1 MNAKRMDMAEAGNDE
16 QDIFMKKITRHTQQE
31 HQEIKGMRQG

>member
-16 QDIFMKKITRHTQQE
+16 QDIFMKKITRTAQQE
-31 HQEIKGMRQG
+31 HQEIKGMR

>member
-16 QDIFMKKITRHTQQE
+16 QDIFMKKITHLAHWRTP
-31 HQEIKGMRQG
+31 EIKGMRQG